1 MGLTK
6 PIEQNKLSYQGTFMY
21 LKNIIRGGIIMEH
34 NEEYYA
40 KSSNKKAMAIWIVI
54 SIVLT
59 VAYTIEVVKGSRT
72 VPYYCTFLAFCWIPF
87 IVGLIVLK
95 LKGMGT
101 WLYKYIIAIG
111 YGAFYTFV
119 LMTTNT
125 TLTVMY
131 ILPVVS
137 MLTLYKNRNLIIQ
150 CGVINIFILAAY
162 VIKCIMSGMTSA
174 SNITDYEIQ
183 IAVIVLCYTGYI
195 LSINHLNF
203 VDGSMLGSIKDNL
216 SRVVTTVEQVK
227 VASSTVVD
235 GVTVVRELSEEN
247 REGANNVVQCMEE
260 LADKNEILNQKV
272 DSTMDMTRNIDGQV
286 LHVAELTDRIINLI
300 NGAVE
305 HAEDSKK
312 DLASVVESANTMAEL
327 STEVENIL
335 KEFRQQFETV
345 KIETSTIESIS
356 TQTNLLSLNASIEA
370 ARAGEAGRGFAVVAD
385 EIRNLS
391 TGTQTSSN
399 SIMSA
404 LEHLE
409 TTSDKMTQSV
419 ITILTLIAETLQKM
433 KKVNS
438 SVNAIT
444 NDSKLLG
451 EEIQVVDDAI
461 KQVEDSNKNMVENM
475 MQVKDLMVTMNESV
489 VNSESTTKTMLS
501 KYGETTKNVFKIE
514 NVVGQL
520 MEELGVGG
528 FMGVQDVK
536 SGMTLTLVAY
546 KDGKA
551 EGQEYKT
558 RVFDVI
564 NESILLENTPAIKDY
579 IYHTKSK
586 IGYEARIIVDNA
598 MYVWE
603 RVQITEENAT
613 YKLLIKGNPKV
624 AHRRKYPRLTLSNT
638 CSFKIETSGV
648 NYDGKMVNISAGG
661 FCFSSTDMN
670 LANSI
675 NKVVEIN
682 ISNFDLPDESVLTG
696 TIIRVTNDRGRYIVG
711 CRMPADNMRI
721 CEYVQSRISGS

>member
-1 MGLTK
+1 
-6 PIEQNKLSYQGTFMY
+6 
-21 LKNIIRGGIIMEH
+21 MEH
-34 NEEYYA
+34 NEEFYA
-40 KSSNKKAMAIWIVI
+40 KSSNKKAMAVWIVI
-54 SIVLT
+54 GIVLT
-59 VAYTIEVVKGSRT
+59 IAYTIEVIKGSRT
-72 VPYYCTFLAFCWIPF
+72 VPYYFTFLAFCWIPF
-87 IVGLIVLK
+87 IIGLIILK
-95 LKGMGT
+95 IKGAGT

-150 CGVINIFILAAY
+150 CGIVNIFILAAY
-162 VIKCIMSGMTSA
+162 IVKCVMSGMTA
-174 SNITDYEIQ
+174 PNNITDYEIQ
-183 IAVIVLCYTGYI
+183 VAVIILCYMGYI

-203 VDGSMLGSIKDNL
+203 VDGSMLSSIKDNL
-216 SRVVTTVEQVK
+216 ARVVTTVEQVK
-227 VASSTVVD
+227 VASTTVVD

-247 REGANNVVQCMEE
+247 REGANNVVQSMEE
-260 LADKNEILNQKV
+260 LAGKNEILNQKV
-272 DSTMDMTRNIDGQV
+272 DSTMDMTQNIDGQV
-286 LHVAELTDRIINLI
+286 LHVAQLTSHIVELI

-305 HAEDSKK
+305 HAEDSSRE
-312 DLASVVESANTMAEL
+312 LASVVESTNTMAEL

-345 KIETSTIESIS
+345 KIETSTIENIS

-399 SIMSA
+399 SIMSS

-475 MQVKDLMVTMNESV
+475 MQVKDLMITMNESV
-489 VNSESTTKTMLS
+489 MNSESTTKTMLS

-528 FMGVQDVK
+528 FMGVKDVQN
-536 SGMTLTLVAY
+536 GMTLTFVAY
-546 KDGKA
+546 KEDKA
-551 EGQEYKT
+551 EGKEYKT
-558 RVFDVI
+558 KVSDVANDI
-564 NESILLENTPAIKDY
+564 IMIDNTPAAKDY
-579 IYHTKSK
+579 FYHTNTKS
-586 IGYEARIIVDNA
+586 GYEVRIVVDNA
-598 MYVWE
+598 MYIWE
-603 RVQITEENAT
+603 HVQIKEDNTT

-624 AHRRKYPRLTLSNT
+624 AHRRKYPRLALSNT
-638 CSFKIETSGV
+638 CSFKLDNTGV

-661 FCFSSTDMN
+661 FSFSSPDMN
-670 LANSI
+670 LANSV

-682 ISNFDLPDESVLTG
+682 ISNFDLPDEAVLTG

-721 CEYVQSRISGS
+721 CDYVQARISGS